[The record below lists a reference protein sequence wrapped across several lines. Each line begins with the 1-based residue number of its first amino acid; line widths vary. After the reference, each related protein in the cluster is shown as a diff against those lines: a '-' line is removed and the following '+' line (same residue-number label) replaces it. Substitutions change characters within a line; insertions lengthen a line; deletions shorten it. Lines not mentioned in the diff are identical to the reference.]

1 MFTVILPL
9 DSSVYGKNDFL
20 VSSILQEE
28 SFVHE
33 QCDTYLTVN
42 HDSVTPDPLNKKR
55 ILIIEDDGDVRKFLE
70 TELGIYFE
78 IISEPDGLSGLQKA
92 QSFEVDL
99 IICDV

>member
-42 HDSVTPDPLNKKR
+42 HDSVTRTFDKKNIDNR
-55 ILIIEDDGDVRKFLE
+55 R
-70 TELGIYFE
+70 
-78 IISEPDGLSGLQKA
+78 
-92 QSFEVDL
+92 
-99 IICDV
+99 

>member
-1 MFTVILPL
+1 MKMGTWILRTL
-9 DSSVYGKNDFL
+9 RFNY
-20 VSSILQEE
+20 
-28 SFVHE
+28 
-33 QCDTYLTVN
+33 
-42 HDSVTPDPLNKKR
+42 R

-99 IICDV
+99 IICDVLMPGMNGFDVTRKLKRDFETSHIPIILLANEVHIC

>member
-1 MFTVILPL
+1 M
-9 DSSVYGKNDFL
+9 
-20 VSSILQEE
+20 
-28 SFVHE
+28 
-33 QCDTYLTVN
+33 
-42 HDSVTPDPLNKKR
+42 NKKR

-99 IICDV
+99 IICDVLMPGMNGFDVTRKLKRDFETSHIPIILLTAMSNFGK